1 MRLVPCICNHC
12 GKGCQYAFAPVPHV
26 PPSAPPRGAEGGE
39 GEGEGRQVCVAAQTL
54 KPLQLTL
61 QFKERGEG
69 GYTYR
74 RNVIR
79 RRKDT
84 RLNS

>member
-1 MRLVPCICNHC
+1 MYRASATIVGKVANMLSLPCRT
-12 GKGCQYAFAPVPHV
+12 F
-26 PPSAPPRGAEGGE
+26 PPSSSPRGEEGGE
-39 GEGEGRQVCVAAQTL
+39 GEGEGRQACAAAQAL

-61 QFKERGEG
+61 QFKERGED